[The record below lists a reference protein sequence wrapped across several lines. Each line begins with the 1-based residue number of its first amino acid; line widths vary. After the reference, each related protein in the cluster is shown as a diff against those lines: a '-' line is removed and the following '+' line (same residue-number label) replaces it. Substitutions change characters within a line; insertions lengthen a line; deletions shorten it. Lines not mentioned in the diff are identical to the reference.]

1 MPEDLAARSTARAA
15 RRAGG
20 DDVTPFLAEWGAP
33 ADRAALAVLAV
44 HGRGQDPAFMRATA
58 HRFATAS
65 ARFFAPEAED
75 NTWYPLSFLEP
86 VERNQPALDR
96 SVRVLEASLARLT
109 EAGFDGERVV
119 LWGFS
124 QGACLLSHL
133 VLSAPRPLAGLVLF
147 TGGYLGTA
155 PPVPGGPALNG
166 VPVVLRSIE
175 DDPWVPRHR
184 VDETAALLRQA
195 GAQVDLRIDPGAD
208 HIITDEACATA
219 TELLNAAAARASG

>member
-1 MPEDLAARSTARAA
+1 M
-15 RRAGG
+15 
-20 DDVTPFLAEWGAP
+20 TPSLTEWGAS

-58 HRFATAS
+58 QRLGTVA
-65 ARFFAPEAED
+65 ARFFAPEAEG

-96 SVRVLEASLARLT
+96 SVRVLEACLDRLAET
-109 EAGFDGERVV
+109 GFGGERVV

-133 VLSAPRPLAGLVLF
+133 VLSAPRRVAGLVLF
-147 TGGYLGTA
+147 TGGYLGTTPPA
-155 PPVPGGPALNG
+155 PDEKALRG

-184 VDETAALLRQA
+184 VEETAALLRQA
-195 GAQVDLRIDPGAD
+195 GAEVDLRIAPGTD
-208 HIITDEACATA
+208 HVITDEACATA
-219 TELLNAAAARASG
+219 TELLDAVAKRASG

>member
-1 MPEDLAARSTARAA
+1 M
-15 RRAGG
+15 
-20 DDVTPFLAEWGAP
+20 TPSLTEWGAP

-44 HGRGQDPAFMRATA
+44 HGRGQDPAFMRTTA
-58 HRFATAS
+58 RRLGTAS
-65 ARFFAPEAED
+65 ARFFAPEAEG

-96 SVRVLEASLARLT
+96 SVRVLEACLDRLAET
-109 EAGFDGERVV
+109 GFDRDRVV

-133 VLSAPRPLAGLVLF
+133 VLSAPRPPAGLVLF
-147 TGGYLGTA
+147 TGGYLGTTPPA
-155 PPVPGGPALNG
+155 PDEQALRG

-184 VDETAALLRQA
+184 VEETAALLRRA
-195 GAQVDLRIDPGAD
+195 GAEVDLRIDPGTE
-208 HIITDEACATA
+208 HVITDEACATA
-219 TELLNAAAARASG
+219 TELLEAVAKRASG

>member
-1 MPEDLAARSTARAA
+1 M
-15 RRAGG
+15 
-20 DDVTPFLAEWGAP
+20 TPSLTEWGAP
-33 ADRAALAVLAV
+33 ADRAAPAVLAV

-58 HRFATAS
+58 ERFGTTP
-65 ARFFAPEAED
+65 ARFFAPEAD
-75 NTWYPLSFLEP
+75 GNTWYPRSFLEP

-96 SVRVLEASLARLT
+96 SVRVLEACLDRLA
-109 EAGFDGERVV
+109 EAGFGSERVV

-133 VLSAPRPLAGLVLF
+133 VLSRPRPPAGLVLF

-155 PPVPGGPALNG
+155 PPTPDEKALRG

-184 VDETAALLRQA
+184 VEETAALLQQA
-195 GAQVDLRIDPGAD
+195 GAEVDLRIDPGTD

-219 TELLNAAAARASG
+219 TKLLNAAASAG

>member
-1 MPEDLAARSTARAA
+1 MPA
-15 RRAGG
+15 
-20 DDVTPFLAEWGAP
+20 DVTPVLVEWGAP

-44 HGRGQDPAFMRATA
+44 HGRGQDPAFMQATA
-58 HRFATAS
+58 HRLGTAS
-65 ARFFAPEAED
+65 VRFFAPEAEG

-96 SVRVLEASLARLT
+96 SVQVLEACLDRLA
-109 EAGFDGERVV
+109 EAGFDSGRVV

-133 VLSAPRPLAGLVLF
+133 VLSAPRRVAGLVLF
-147 TGGYLGTA
+147 TGGYPGTEPTA
-155 PPVPGGPALNG
+155 PDGQALRG

-195 GAQVDLRIDPGAD
+195 GAEVDLRIDPGTD
-208 HIITDEACATA
+208 HVITDEACATA
-219 TELLNAAAARASG
+219 TELLDALAARVSG

>member
-1 MPEDLAARSTARAA
+1 MPPSL
-15 RRAGG
+15 
-20 DDVTPFLAEWGAP
+20 VEWGTP
-33 ADRAALAVLAV
+33 ADRAELAVLAV

-58 HRFATAS
+58 RRFGS
-65 ARFFAPEAED
+65 APVRFYAPEAEG

-96 SVRVLEASLARLT
+96 SSRILEACLDRLAQ
-109 EAGFDGERVV
+109 AGFDRRRVV

-133 VLSAPRPLAGLVLF
+133 VLTDPRPVAGLVLF

-155 PPVPGGPALNG
+155 PPPVPGDRVLHG
-166 VPVVLRSIE
+166 VPAVLRSIE

-184 VDETAALLRQA
+184 VEDTAALLRQA
-195 GAQVDLRIDPGAD
+195 GAQVDRRIDPGTE
-208 HIITDEACATA
+208 HIITGEACAAA
-219 TELLNAAAARASG
+219 TGLLEAVAARASGRPAG

>member
-1 MPEDLAARSTARAA
+1 MAT
-15 RRAGG
+15 
-20 DDVTPFLAEWGAP
+20 EWGAP

-58 HRFATAS
+58 QRLGTAPV
-65 ARFFAPEAED
+65 RFFAPEAEG

-86 VERNQPALDR
+86 VERNQPELDR
-96 SVRVLEASLARLT
+96 SVRVLEACLDRLAET
-109 EAGFDGERVV
+109 GFDGERVV

-133 VLSAPRPLAGLVLF
+133 VLSAPRPVAGLVLF
-147 TGGYLGTA
+147 TGGYLGTTPPA
-155 PPVPGGPALNG
+155 PDEGALRG

-184 VDETAALLRQA
+184 VEETAALLRQA
-195 GAQVDLRIDPGAD
+195 GAEVDLRIDPGTD
-208 HIITDEACATA
+208 HVITDEACARA
-219 TELLNAAAARASG
+219 TELLDAAAKRASG

>member
-1 MPEDLAARSTARAA
+1 M
-15 RRAGG
+15 
-20 DDVTPFLAEWGAP
+20 TPVLAEWGAP

-44 HGRGQDPAFMRATA
+44 HGRGQDPAFMQ
-58 HRFATAS
+58 ATAS
-65 ARFFAPEAED
+65 RLDTASVRFFAPEAEG

-96 SVRVLEASLARLT
+96 SVRVLEASLDRLAG
-109 EAGFDGERVV
+109 AGFDRV
-119 LWGFS
+119 WGFS

-133 VLSAPRPLAGLVLF
+133 VLSAPRPVAGLVLF

-155 PPVPGGPALNG
+155 PPVPAGQGLCG

-175 DDPWVPRHR
+175 DDPWGPRHR
-184 VDETAALLRQA
+184 VEETAALLRQA
-195 GAQVDLRIDPGAD
+195 GAEVDLRIDPGTD

-219 TELLNAAAARASG
+219 TRLLNAAAVAEAP

>member
-1 MPEDLAARSTARAA
+1 M
-15 RRAGG
+15 
-20 DDVTPFLAEWGAP
+20 TPSLTEWGVP

-44 HGRGQDPAFMRATA
+44 HGRGQNPDFMHATA
-58 HRFATAS
+58 QRLGTVS
-65 ARFFAPEAED
+65 ARFFAPEAEG

-96 SVRVLEASLARLT
+96 SVRVLEACLDRLA
-109 EAGFDGERVV
+109 EAGFGGDRVV

-147 TGGYLGTA
+147 TGGYLGTT
-155 PPVPGGPALNG
+155 PPVPDEKALRG
-166 VPVVLRSIE
+166 VPAVLRSIE

-184 VDETAALLRQA
+184 VEETAALLRQA
-195 GAQVDLRIDPGAD
+195 GAEVDVRVDPGTE

-219 TELLNAAAARASG
+219 TELLNAIAARAATH